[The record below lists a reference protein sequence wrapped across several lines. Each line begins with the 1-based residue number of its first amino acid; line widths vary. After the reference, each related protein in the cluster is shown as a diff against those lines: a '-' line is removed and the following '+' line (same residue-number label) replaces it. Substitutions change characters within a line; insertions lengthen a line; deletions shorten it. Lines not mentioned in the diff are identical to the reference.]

1 MRDGCQRPISV
12 HSAGPMPWRRGTEMP
27 ARPPRQWILLR
38 GLTREA
44 AHWGAFAEGFVQ
56 AVPGDD
62 VLALDLPGNGEFHHL
77 ASPWSVHG
85 MVNACRA
92 ELARRAVAPPYH
104 LLAMSLGAMV
114 ATEWTR
120 VAPHE
125 VAGCVLINTSLRPF
139 SPFWHRLQLHNIAPL
154 LRLAWRWRSA
164 EAAEQ
169 VVWQITS
176 RSAPSAAAGVVAQW
190 AAVRR
195 QRPVSASNALRQLVA
210 AARYRAPAAAP
221 VDRVLLL
228 GSQEDQLVS
237 RQCSQAI
244 AQAWALPLQ
253 LHPWAGH
260 DLPLD
265 DPQWVIDAVLQ
276 WLSKSESTDY

>member
-44 AHWGAFAEGFVQ
+44 AHWGAFAEHFAQ

-62 VLALDLPGNGEFHHL
+62 VLALDLPGNGEFHQL

-92 ELARRAVAPPYH
+92 ELARRA
-104 LLAMSLGAMV
+104 
-114 ATEWTR
+114 

-164 EAAEQ
+164 ETAEQ

-176 RSAPSAAAGVVAQW
+176 RSAPSAAAGAVVQW

-195 QRPVSASNALRQLVA
+195 QRPVSARNAVRQLVA
-210 AARYRAPAAAP
+210 AARYCAPTAAP

-228 GSQEDQLVS
+228 GSQEDRLVS
-237 RQCSQAI
+237 SQCSQAI
-244 AQAWALPLQ
+244 AQAWGLPLQ

-276 WLSKSESTDY
+276 WLSRNEATDG

>member
-1 MRDGCQRPISV
+1 
-12 HSAGPMPWRRGTEMP
+12 MP
-27 ARPPRQWILLR
+27 ARPPPQWILLR

-77 ASPWSVHG
+77 ASPWSVQG
-85 MVNACRA
+85 MVQACRA
-92 ELARRAVAPPYH
+92 DLARRAVAPPYH
-104 LLAMSLGAMV
+104 LMAMSLGAMV
-114 ATEWTR
+114 ATEWAR

-139 SPFWHRLQLHNIAPL
+139 SLFWHRLQLHNIAPL

-195 QRPVSASNALRQLVA
+195 QRPVSARNAVRQLVA
-210 AARYRAPAAAP
+210 AARYCAPAAAP

-228 GSQEDQLVS
+228 GSQADRLVS
-237 RQCSQAI
+237 SQCSQAI
-244 AQAWALPLQ
+244 AQAWGLPLPLQ

-276 WLSKSESTDY
+276 WLSRNEATDG